1 MGETPCC
8 LTVQGVVL
16 RVLATVIQT
25 TSTPCVFITSTENRT
40 SLYSRKHKYKPQ
52 LPHYRRPR
60 NFETHPL
67 VPADNCK
74 YKLIHKPNHKK
85 NYLPLWEKSLF
96 SASNTCSRSFHLCG
110 NSKAHYW
117 FHNSHTP
124 DPIPIQITAIR
135 ACISSFLKIQFNI
148 ILPLFLKWPRIFRPN
163 LFVNNTNKK

>member
-25 TSTPCVFITSTENRT
+25 TSTSCVFITSTENLT

-67 VPADNCK
+67 VPADNCQ
-74 YKLIHKPNHKK
+74 YKLIHRYKPNHKK
-85 NYLPLWEKSLF
+85 ITYLYGRKV
-96 SASNTCSRSFHLCG
+96 SFQHLTLAREV
-110 NSKAHYW
+110 ST
-117 FHNSHTP
+117 FVELLRLIT
-124 DPIPIQITAIR
+124 DFTTAIH
-135 ACISSFLKIQFNI
+135 QT
-148 ILPLFLKWPRIFRPN
+148 LF
-163 LFVNNTNKK
+163 